1 MSNVDN
7 PTFQH
12 KVEFANSNQLQQV
25 LDSGNF
31 DGIGV
36 IFDYMIFEDRHF
48 LRLTNS
54 ILDIQEKIAN
64 DSTIKAIVQ
73 RTNNPSHFMVSIRKR
88 EIALDSLLPIIAEL
102 PQLSFPESN
111 AANDDSR
118 RKINL
123 VYAVMYFATGTGSK
137 SWPIEYDELLAM
149 EKDGRVSAIKE
160 LFIKERN
167 DTLFGYY
174 KSGSGEMKK
183 EEYVAVLEYSPTADE
198 IEISREKLMNAAQK
212 MFNTTE
218 MVDDRLAEVGAK
230 ILGATSVVNDYVL
243 LAESMIFDHRFTPP
257 PPAMPDFLK

>member
-88 EIALDSLLPIIAEL
+88 DIALDSLLPII
-102 PQLSFPESN
+102 
-111 AANDDSR
+111 
-118 RKINL
+118 
-123 VYAVMYFATGTGSK
+123 
-137 SWPIEYDELLAM
+137 
-149 EKDGRVSAIKE
+149 
-160 LFIKERN
+160 
-167 DTLFGYY
+167 
-174 KSGSGEMKK
+174 
-183 EEYVAVLEYSPTADE
+183 EYSPTADE